1 MQCARYNA
9 QHLNSVDNII
19 LCTKREAFSF
29 LSFCYWWSAL
39 CVPPLLPVEV
49 EFLGYHG
56 EKNFLRPHGRMR
68 YLGKPY
74 SWCKIEGFPSKVPL
88 PPISPRGKSDLVFSC
103 QGSHLLRQPAQ
114 CCSKIPARKPLQC
127 RAEWGE
133 GSGSRPLSRLH
144 QTASCCDSVTYCTK
158 LPQS

>member
-1 MQCARYNA
+1 MCPIQCTTLEFCW
-9 QHLNSVDNII
+9 QHNSMHKAGGFFFPVLLLLVERS
-19 LCTKREAFSF
+19 LC
-29 LSFCYWWSAL
+29 
-39 CVPPLLPVEV
+39 PPLLPVEV